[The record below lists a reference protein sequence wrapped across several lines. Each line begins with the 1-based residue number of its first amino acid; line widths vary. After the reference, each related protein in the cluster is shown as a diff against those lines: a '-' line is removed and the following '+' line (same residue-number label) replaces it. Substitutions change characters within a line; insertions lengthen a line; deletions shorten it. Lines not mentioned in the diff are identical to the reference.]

1 MQELMAIVIVLLLVA
16 IAGIFFGVKNSAGI
30 KEDLANMRSSV
41 GLLHRNLSGSKLTPT
56 SPFTCEDCICDG

>member
-41 GLLHRNLSGSKLTPT
+41 GLLHTKVDSVIAKVVTKVKKV
-56 SPFTCEDCICDG
+56 